1 MSSEN
6 RLRKFHAARWDEPVV
21 MELGH
26 PGRRGQI
33 FPEAD
38 PAVRKAVGEA
48 AKLIPAGLARRRP
61 PKRRLPGSTAGK
73 RYP

>member
-1 MSSEN
+1 MSDGQRTGEN

-21 MELGH
+21 MELGY

-38 PAVRKAVGEA
+38 PAIRKAVGEA
-48 AKLIPAGLARRRP
+48 SKPSSRARILPMTPLKLAW
-61 PKRRLPGSTAGK
+61 S
-73 RYP
+73 